1 MVAVESGDPE
11 GPIELPVTAAVEA
24 VAGCVS
30 RRRGDRRSAGETG
43 ERRLTVDTPLVGPGD
58 DEFRS
63 DEGADAG
70 FVEEP
75 GCDGFDVLEEA
86 CLVVLEFAVAADGL
100 LRLTGGFRPDRG
112 GPGVIAWVG
121 APQADLGDLG
131 LGDGAAGIDAEPVAT
146 QQCGELVDDRR
157 SGGLLIKSR

>member
-1 MVAVESGDPE
+1 MCSP
-11 GPIELPVTAAVEA
+11 TT
-24 VAGCVS
+24 
-30 RRRGDRRSAGETG
+30 RGYRRSASEPG
-43 ERRLTVDTPLVGPGD
+43 ERRLIVDTPLVGPGD

-131 LGDGAAGIDAEPVAT
+131 LGDGVAGIDAEPVAT